1 MIKLRVFSVGACE
14 RGEEEGMRLETVF
27 LRENGLSGG
36 VGGVLTTKDLTEV
49 ADSAGDVMI
58 LGSDGDC
65 RLNQDLNMWV
75 EVSLLLLLL
84 VEESGSKDLS
94 KLADRLCRFELF
106 LESPE
111 VNVELRRL
119 SSEVPF
125 FRDLN
130 EVKERVRLDC
140 GAAKGS

>member
-1 MIKLRVFSVGACE
+1 M
-14 RGEEEGMRLETVF
+14 
-27 LRENGLSGG
+27 
-36 VGGVLTTKDLTEV
+36 TTKDLTEV

-106 LESPE
+106 
-111 VNVELRRL
+111 
-119 SSEVPF
+119 
-125 FRDLN
+125 
-130 EVKERVRLDC
+130 
-140 GAAKGS
+140 